1 MTATTTTWGWEIMPV
16 RPSRLFL
23 RYGACLSNMFRESL
37 FMSAK
42 PESVCVLEL
51 FAQRAQTPY
60 VEWYE
65 RKLTYFPPQAS
76 DIGSPELHV
85 DHHNALFARVH
96 TTFTRIL
103 RSHRCAHERS
113 SEGTNFASYRLC
125 TDRSCHWITSTCGW
139 IAVESRGVCDTSTE
153 TFERGVQSGLLEAFD
168 TRYLIW

>member
-1 MTATTTTWGWEIMPV
+1 MGHASQICFV
-16 RPSRLFL
+16 
-23 RYGACLSNMFRESL
+23 SL
-37 FMSAK
+37 FSCQ
-42 PESVCVLEL
+42 PTL
-51 FAQRAQTPY
+51 RAY
-60 VEWYE
+60 VYPSLLLNALKLPSSSDE